1 MLTQFE
7 TWLLNELN
15 NARLDFRDADP
26 GESVDTMDA
35 IRARKDGL
43 EQVFNA
49 YVRTLDLVGLQRLR
63 EEGVI

>member
-43 EQVFNA
+43 EQVFDA
-49 YVRTLDLVGLQRLR
+49 YIRTLGLADLQRLR

>member
-49 YVRTLDLVGLQRLR
+49 YVRTLDLSGLQRLR

>member
-15 NARLDFRDADP
+15 NARLDFRDVDP

-35 IRARKDGL
+35 IRARKDIL
-43 EQVFNA
+43 ERVFNT
-49 YVRTLDLVGLQRLR
+49 YIMTLDPANLIRLN

>member
-35 IRARKDGL
+35 IRARKDIL
-43 EQVFNA
+43 ERVLSVYIMTRDPA
-49 YVRTLDLVGLQRLR
+49 DLIRLN

>member
-7 TWLLNELN
+7 TWLLNEVN
-15 NARLDFRDADP
+15 NARLDFRDVDP

-35 IRARKDGL
+35 IRARKEGL
-43 EQVFNA
+43 EQVLDV
-49 YVRTLDLVGLQRLR
+49 YVRTLDLAGLQRLR

>member
-15 NARLDFRDADP
+15 NARLDFRDANP

-49 YVRTLDLVGLQRLR
+49 YVRTLDLDGLQRLR

>member
-7 TWLLNELN
+7 IWLLNEVN

-35 IRARKDGL
+35 IRARKEDF
-43 EQVFNA
+43 EQVLDA
-49 YVRTLDLVGLQRLR
+49 YVRTLDLAGLQRLR

>member
-7 TWLLNELN
+7 MWLLNELN

-43 EQVFNA
+43 EKVFDA
-49 YVRTLDLVGLQRLR
+49 YVRTLGPADLQRLR
-63 EEGVI
+63 EEGVL